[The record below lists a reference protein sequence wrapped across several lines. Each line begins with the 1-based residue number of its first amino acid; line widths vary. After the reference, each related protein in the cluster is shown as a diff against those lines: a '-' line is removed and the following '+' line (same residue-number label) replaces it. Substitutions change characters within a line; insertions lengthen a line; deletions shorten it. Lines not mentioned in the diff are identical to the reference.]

1 MATNA
6 RPSGPLARH
15 VLLTRHRFSAVEA
28 LPWLLALATLWAF
41 PSYLTLGSQILIMI
55 LFALSLDLILGYAG
69 IVSLGHAAFFGVG
82 AYTAGILA
90 ARLGWSEPLTGLVA
104 AAAVAA
110 VAGTVTG
117 WFILRTRG
125 LTLLMLTLATT
136 IMLKEIANQW
146 ESVTGGDDGLR
157 GISIDPILGRFEFD
171 LYGQTAYLYCLAVLF
186 VLFLFARAL
195 IYSPFGQSLR
205 GIRENQLRMPAIGA
219 SVPRQLLAI
228 YTVSAALAGVA
239 GALLAQT
246 TEFVALQTLSFE
258 RSGDVLVILILGG
271 TGSLY
276 GAFLG
281 SAAYMLLQDQ
291 LAKTSPTYWLFG
303 LGFVLVLVVLFAR
316 RGLLGLLADAWNAV
330 WRKR

>member
-1 MATNA
+1 MAGRVKPA
-6 RPSGPLARH
+6 GPLDHH
-15 VLLTRHRFSAVEA
+15 VLLTRHRFAAVEA
-28 LPWLLALATLWAF
+28 LPWLLALGALWVF

-55 LFALSLDLILGYAG
+55 LFAMSLDLILGYAG
-69 IVSLGHAAFFGVG
+69 IVSLGHAAFFGAG
-82 AYTAGILA
+82 AYTAGILSA
-90 ARLGWSEPLTGLVA
+90 KLGWSEPLTGLAA

-110 VAGTVTG
+110 LVGAISG

-146 ESVTGGDDGLR
+146 EGLTGGDNGLQ
-157 GISIDPILGRFEFD
+157 GISIDPILGQFEFD
-171 LYGQTAYLYCLAVLF
+171 LYGQTAFVYCLAVLF
-186 VLFLFARAL
+186 LLFLFARAL

-219 SVPRQLLAI
+219 PVPRQLLAI
-228 YTVSAALAGVA
+228 YTISAAMAGVA

-258 RSGDVLVILILGG
+258 RSGDVLIILILGG
-271 TGSLY
+271 TGRLY

-281 SAAYMLLQDQ
+281 SAVYMLLQDQ

-303 LGFVLVLVVLFAR
+303 LGLVLVLVVLFAR
-316 RGLLGLLADAWNAV
+316 RGLLGLLEDAWQKI